1 MVCSFILCKQIWP
14 HSIIATKV
22 HQRSPKAA
30 KIHQKLPKVKISM
43 LPYFIDQSKLIL
55 VCWQGTCNICNKGQ
69 KLHDTILEQMEN
81 LEEKVSIKKCKS
93 WNSTLTRG

>member
-30 KIHQKLPKVKISM
+30 KIHQKLPKVKISI

-55 VCWQGTCNICNKGQ
+55 VGWQGTCKICNKGQ
-69 KLHDTILEQMEN
+69 KLQDTILEPMEN
-81 LEEKVSIKKCKS
+81 LEEKCK
-93 WNSTLTRG
+93 RKEV

>member
-30 KIHQKLPKVKISM
+30 KIHQKLPKVKIS
-43 LPYFIDQSKLIL
+43 IL
-55 VCWQGTCNICNKGQ
+55 WQGICNNGNKGQ
-69 KLHDTILEQMEN
+69 KLQDTILEPIKN
-81 LEEKVSIKKCKS
+81 LEEKVNVKKCKS
-93 WNSTLTRG
+93 WNHTLTRG